1 MAWRFRKSFSPL
13 PGVCLTLS
21 PRGISTSVGV
31 GPLRISSGARG
42 SAITAR
48 IPGAGLSF
56 RQSLA
61 SGSGSRPS
69 QRTSMPG
76 VPAGSTRRD
85 PEEATPFAFSPA
97 LAPLTNAPGLQDI
110 RSAGSGALTTPGL
123 SEVKRLLLQSHKE
136 LGEVR
141 KDLALWRDQEKSTV
155 GKYKSWA
162 TGWLLRKLL
171 KKKFEQ
177 LRVSAEEATAHRTEL
192 EEQERLAKLQ
202 MQMDLP
208 PGVKDAFHRFADD
221 FSVMAGARKI
231 WDTVGER
238 AVNRVAERTTASRV
252 VERKPVRF
260 KLGACDLLDTDWAV
274 PHLENANGGDLYF
287 YPVFAIYF
295 VTAESFALLEY
306 SELNLDASETRFI
319 EEEGVPGD
327 SQVIGQTWAKANK
340 DGSPDKRFSGNYQ
353 IPIAAYGKLLFRS
366 ATGINEEYM
375 VSNAESVTA
384 FAVSWQ
390 TLVQAVRVG
399 L

>member
-1 MAWRFRKSFSPL
+1 MASRFRKSFSPL
-13 PGVCLTLS
+13 PGVRLTLS
-21 PRGISTSVGV
+21 PRGISASVGV
-31 GPLRISSGARG
+31 GPLRISSGSRG
-42 SAITAR
+42 SAITTR
-48 IPGAGLSF
+48 IPGTGLSF

-61 SGSGSRPS
+61 SGSGSSPNL
-69 QRTSMPG
+69 RTSTPG
-76 VPAGSTRRD
+76 VPARNSRGT
-85 PEEATPFAFSPA
+85 PEVTPFSFSP
-97 LAPLTNAPGLQDI
+97 LTDEPGLQDI

-136 LGEVR
+136 LGEIR

-162 TGWLLRKLL
+162 AGWLLRKLL
-171 KKKFEQ
+171 KKTFEQ

-208 PGVKDAFHRFADD
+208 PGVKEAFHRFADD
-221 FSVMAGARKI
+221 FSVMAGASKI

-238 AVNRVAERTTASRV
+238 AANRVAERTTASRV

-260 KLGACDLLDTDWAV
+260 RLGTCDLLDTDWAV

-306 SELNLDASETRFI
+306 SELNLDASGTRFI

-340 DGSPDKRFSGNYQ
+340 DGSPDKRFNSNYQ
-353 IPIAAYGKLLFRS
+353 IPIVAYGKLLFRS
-366 ATGINEEYM
+366 ATGMNEEYM